1 MSACSGI
8 KPHDDSNTSL
18 GYLGQSAT
26 QWRDSINQSY
36 THAERGQTTVLFGGL
51 TLLQDRLVA
60 TAIRSLGEKYVALPN
75 PDFESFRTG
84 KSFGN
89 RGQCNP
95 TYFTVGNL
103 VKYLQKLRDE
113 EGISTEEIIS
123 NYLYVTAGGCGPCR
137 FGMYLTEY
145 RKALSDA
152 GFAGFRI
159 MSFQHNEGIFQ
170 AEDEQESYQ
179 FSPKFFI
186 TLIKAIIIG
195 DILNILGYKI
205 RPYEIEQGAT
215 DQALESCYTLISEAF
230 MDKRNLT
237 HAMWQCRK
245 HLEKV
250 KLNRLQPK
258 PKVMVMGEFWAAM
271 TEGDGNYNLH
281 RFLESEGAECVPQPI
296 LNRLMLSIWEAEYA
310 LNKQRTLPK
319 ADAKSIEFG
328 DAKTKLMHKMAKG
341 AVKVYFTLYAK
352 AVGLHDYTLPDID
365 ALSKLSEVYYPLDAE
380 GGEGHLEVA
389 HLLESIEHNLA
400 HLVLSVKPFGCMPS
414 SAVSDGIQS
423 LVVSRYPSAN
433 FLSIETSGEGAANFY
448 SRVQMA
454 LFKAKQSAKEEYEAL
469 ETPTTIPDKLHN
481 YLYQP
486 TNHQAGTA
494 AQLLKSLE

>member
-195 DILNILGYKI
+195 DPQY
-205 RPYEIEQGAT
+205 P
-215 DQALESCYTLISEAF
+215 
-230 MDKRNLT
+230 
-237 HAMWQCRK
+237 W
-245 HLEKV
+245 
-250 KLNRLQPK
+250 LQD
-258 PKVMVMGEFWAAM
+258 
-271 TEGDGNYNLH
+271 T
-281 RFLESEGAECVPQPI
+281 
-296 LNRLMLSIWEAEYA
+296 
-310 LNKQRTLPK
+310 
-319 ADAKSIEFG
+319 
-328 DAKTKLMHKMAKG
+328 
-341 AVKVYFTLYAK
+341 
-352 AVGLHDYTLPDID
+352 
-365 ALSKLSEVYYPLDAE
+365 PL
-380 GGEGHLEVA
+380 
-389 HLLESIEHNLA
+389 
-400 HLVLSVKPFGCMPS
+400 
-414 SAVSDGIQS
+414 
-423 LVVSRYPSAN
+423 
-433 FLSIETSGEGAANFY
+433 
-448 SRVQMA
+448 
-454 LFKAKQSAKEEYEAL
+454 
-469 ETPTTIPDKLHN
+469 
-481 YLYQP
+481 
-486 TNHQAGTA
+486 
-494 AQLLKSLE
+494 